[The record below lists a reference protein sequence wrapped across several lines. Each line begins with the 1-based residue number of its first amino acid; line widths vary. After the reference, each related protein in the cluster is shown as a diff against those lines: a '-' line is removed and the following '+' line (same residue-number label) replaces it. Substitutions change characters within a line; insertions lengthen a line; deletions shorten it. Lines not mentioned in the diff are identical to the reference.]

1 MHAGQFMSRDVVT
14 CRADDSL
21 ADAVRK
27 MWEHDVG
34 CLLVVDGDDRLVG
47 IMTDR
52 DVCIAAFS
60 TERLLKDIRV
70 KSAMTSHVHS
80 LMDTNRIQDVE
91 VVMSTHK
98 IHRVPIVDR
107 ERHVLGVVSMSD
119 IAREAARE
127 LAERNPD
134 ITDVDLVTTL
144 ARLCKSMRPDSPTMT
159 D

>member
-1 MHAGQFMSRDVVT
+1 
-14 CRADDSL
+14 
-21 ADAVRK
+21 
-27 MWEHDVG
+27 
-34 CLLVVDGDDRLVG
+34 
-47 IMTDR
+47 
-52 DVCIAAFS
+52 
-60 TERLLKDIRV
+60 
-70 KSAMTSHVHS
+70 
-80 LMDTNRIQDVE
+80 
-91 VVMSTHK
+91 MSTHK

-134 ITDVDLVTTL
+134 VTDVDLVTTL